1 MVIFTKHLE
10 QVCRTNL
17 FHFLIVAVNEFDVFR
32 GLNNSNLSALFSVVL
47 IYHKEALVK
56 FLAHLE
62 NIFRSNLFE
71 FHFCHFCQF
80 I

>member
-17 FHFLIVAVNEFDVFR
+17 FHFEIVAVNEFDVFR
-32 GLNNSNLSALFSVVL
+32 ALNNSNLGALFCVVL

-56 FLAHLE
+56 FWAQLGE
-62 NIFRSNLFE
+62 SF
-71 FHFCHFCQF
+71 
-80 I
+80 